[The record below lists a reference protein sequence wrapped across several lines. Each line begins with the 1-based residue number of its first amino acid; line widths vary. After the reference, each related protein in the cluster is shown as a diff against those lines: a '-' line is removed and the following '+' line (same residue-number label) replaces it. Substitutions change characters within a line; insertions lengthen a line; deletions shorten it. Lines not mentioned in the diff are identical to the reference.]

1 VPESIICCIGNLT
14 LLEMKN
20 TDECSH
26 QGNSSLGKKS
36 FEEKKKS
43 YETSASKL
51 SNELSKY
58 ETFDEST
65 VLERNR
71 NIVNRIEKSTR
82 YCEKLKKTEGGGTVV
97 QKSPKKALEELVT
110 DEES

>member
-1 VPESIICCIGNLT
+1 VPESIVCCIGNMT

-20 TDECSH
+20 TNECSH
-26 QGNSSLGKKS
+26 KGNSSIGNKS
-36 FEEKKKS
+36 FDKKKES
-43 YETSASKL
+43 YKKSASKIT
-51 SNELSKY
+51 NDLSKY
-58 ETFDEST
+58 TSFDEST

-82 YCEKLKKTEGGGTVV
+82 YCEKLKKTEGGGTAV
-97 QKSPKKALEELVT
+97 QKSPEKALEELVT